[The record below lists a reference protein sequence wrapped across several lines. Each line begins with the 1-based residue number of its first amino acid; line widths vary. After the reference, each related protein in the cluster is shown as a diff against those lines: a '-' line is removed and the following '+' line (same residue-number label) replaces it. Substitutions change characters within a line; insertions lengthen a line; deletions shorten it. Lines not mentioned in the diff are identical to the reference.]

1 MNISNI
7 SEGSFFMPSASDI
20 KLELDEI
27 IFYIN
32 SWQILGQRIFA
43 EQSSVNGKNLITNCS
58 LRYRRISLEGIWVK
72 DKDPSALILKLEE
85 YISNNT
91 SFTFNLQQMH
101 FSECRLIKYTAKE
114 QGSEPYINISIELL
128 SETAPDLSDSNSLS
142 NSEQE
147 VSITGE

>member
-1 MNISNI
+1 MNTSNI

-58 LRYRRISLEGIWVK
+58 LRYRRILLEGIWVK
-72 DKDPSALILKLEE
+72 DKDLSALILKLEE

-101 FSECRLIKYTAKE
+101 FSKCRLIKYTAKE
-114 QGSEPYINISIELL
+114 QSSEPYINISIELL
-128 SETAPDLSDSNSLS
+128 SEAASDSS

-147 VSITGE
+147 VNTAGE